1 MRVSHGSRTDLSSR
15 QPVRG
20 DVDDHLITASD
31 PPCQPPRPWRDLA
44 SFLGS
49 LKLPFG
55 YGYNGRVHLPPTPE
69 IEVADPIEE
78 WDPSSTKSSRQ
89 RKYTRYLII
98 GISIALWLLAVV
110 LYFTD
115 VNRSWLALEDKWKV
129 SWTLVAKLIVR

>member
-31 PPCQPPRPWRDLA
+31 PPCQPHPLRDLA
-44 SFLGS
+44 SFLGG

-55 YGYNGRVHLPPTPE
+55 YGSGGRVHLPPTPA
-69 IEVADPIEE
+69 IEVADPLEV